1 MNAYPND
8 GNYPLPSF
16 DQPVQSPDV
25 DPNAGD
31 LVSASFNAAW
41 IPVLEG
47 ALSALMLPSTW
58 EGTDSDKI
66 LAIQRAAIL
75 RELLSTAAPAE
86 VPAPYW
92 EDAISADD
100 QMPEDT
106 QIWYGY
112 VSEGNF
118 IEDAGVFL
126 ISNFLAATVS
136 EKAAVLYAT
145 HQRKIRL
152 AFLDGGEGNV
162 VRVYANDILAAVV
175 EMFGTGEVREID
187 VITGYVDDAV
197 EILQVLDTVP

>member
-25 DPNAGD
+25 DPDAGD

-41 IPVLEG
+41 IPALEG
-47 ALSALMLPSTW
+47 SLSALMLPSTW
-58 EGTDSDKI
+58 EGTSEEKI
-66 LAIQRAAIL
+66 LAIQRSAVL
-75 RELLSTAAPAE
+75 RSRIGEAAPRE
-86 VPAPYW
+86 IPAPYW
-92 EDAISADD
+92 EDASEADD

-175 EMFGTGEVREID
+175 EMLGTGEVREVD
-187 VITGYVDDAV
+187 VITGYVDEAV
-197 EILQVLDTVP
+197 EILQVLDQVP